1 MRLVVQKGLVFAIGK
16 AIQQAFCLRRAAGRT
31 RKPHRQRKAALR
43 RQKKAAKV
51 IQKRKANV
59 NK

>member
-16 AIQQAFCLRRAAGRT
+16 AIQQAFCLRRAAFLCRCGFLVL
-31 RKPHRQRKAALR
+31 PAALR